1 MSAASKL
8 VSQPGKRSRWDLNS
22 RFVIGQPGNPMM
34 ERWRLL
40 QTPWLG
46 IYVHFIYREDLDPI
60 PHDHPWQFRS
70 LVMRG
75 GYVEEFWPDARVAT
89 ESRPQTFRRGSF
101 HRFPLA
107 ASHRIVSVQPG
118 TVTLVIVGRKRRT
131 WGFWAQTVQG
141 KAQTVFTDYR
151 DALGLRPQEG
161 DARKRPRDGEAN
173 DPAVLVDHGAA

>member
-1 MSAASKL
+1 MSRTDVSKL

-60 PHDHPWQFRS
+60 PHDHPWQFWS
-70 LVMRG
+70 FVLRG
-75 GYVEEFWPDARVAT
+75 SYDEHYWPDART
-89 ESRPQTFRRGSF
+89 FGEWERNTFRRWSF
-101 HRFPLA
+101 HRFPRA
-107 ASHRIVSVQPG
+107 ASHRITHVAPK
-118 TVTLVIVGRKRRT
+118 TATLVIVGRKVRT
-131 WGFWAQTVQG
+131 WGFWCAG
-141 KAQTVFTDYR
+141 RFTDYR

-161 DARKRPRDGEAN
+161 DPRKRPRNGEAN
-173 DPAVLVDHGAA
+173 DPPVMVDHGAAS